1 MCLEIE
7 AKVQVQDFSGVA
19 GRLAAVGAEHYD
31 DVTHL
36 DTFYSDASGTMLKA
50 GSPLRLPTDR
60 PPGRKAILTYK
71 GPKQKD
77 DSRREGD
84 RGEVLDAAA

>member
-50 GSPLRLPTDR
+50 GLRRVCADR
-60 PPGRKAILTYK
+60 PAAW
-71 GPKQKD
+71 PK
-77 DSRREGD
+77 RPY
-84 RGEVLDAAA
+84 

>member
-50 GSPLRLPTDR
+50 GSALRLRRQT
-60 PPGRKAILTYK
+60 GRLAEKAILI
-71 GPKQKD
+71 
-77 DSRREGD
+77 
-84 RGEVLDAAA
+84 